1 MSLSIMVG
9 SDPQDYENIK
19 NTIHFLS
26 AIEELKP
33 IGLIDDDRYQ
43 VLLDLIDWYKSMYD
57 VLTNPAVGSE
67 EMYDPSELIQ

>member
-1 MSLSIMVG
+1 MVG

-33 IGLIDDDRYQ
+33 IGLMDDDRYQ

-57 VLTNPAVGSE
+57 VLTNPVAGSE

>member
-1 MSLSIMVG
+1 MVG

-33 IGLIDDDRYQ
+33 IGLMDDDRYQ

-57 VLTNPAVGSE
+57 ILTNPVVGSE

>member
-33 IGLIDDDRYQ
+33 IGLMDDDRYQ

-57 VLTNPAVGSE
+57 ILTNPVVGSE